1 MEDQMFS
8 FLSPDRLAAMAVR
21 RPWTVIG
28 GWVAVLAIA
37 MVLASQIGS
46 ALTTDFRVMT
56 DLEAQTG
63 EQLIDEQFEVSP
75 APDEYVLLQSD
86 RYTVDSP
93 EFRTVLEELVTR
105 LRSHSAQVV
114 TVVSYYETG
123 DDSLVSAD
131 RGTVIVPV
139 FLSGEVM
146 DLHDT
151 VEPVIEEIAAVDGMD
166 GFLAATGGRGSID
179 RTWIETSESDLRMAE
194 LVGLPIAL
202 LVLVFV
208 FGALVAAGLPILLA
222 MGGILTAVGLTAIVG
237 MRFEL
242 SVFVMNMISMIG
254 LAVGIDYSLLV
265 IQRFREE
272 RRNGLGRDE
281 AIEKAGATASRAVL
295 FSGLAVVVALSGML
309 FVPDNIFRSLSV
321 GAIFVVVAA
330 VSAALTL
337 LPAILRLLGDRVN
350 IGTLPGR
357 RIDTGVE
364 GGAFWSR
371 AVRVVMRKP
380 VISATL
386 AASLLVALALP
397 YFGMK
402 NGQSGAAT
410 LPSGSYPAAAFSI
423 LDEKFNAGVLSP
435 TDIVVRGNVN
445 DPAIAAGIEKL
456 RALLAAEGIYTEP
469 TVTSSV
475 DGSLTWISTG
485 IEGDSQADE
494 AFAGL
499 ARLRDEHLPAAFGET
514 PTYVTGQTAWSQDYS
529 DLMGTYTPIVFAFVL
544 GLSFVI
550 LLVVFRS
557 IVVPI
562 KAIVLNLLSVGAAY
576 GAMVLVFQHGWGA
589 DMLGMTQV
597 ERIENWVPLMM
608 FAILFGL
615 SMDYHVFL
623 LTRIRERYDHTHDNA
638 ASVAY
643 GVRATAGLI
652 TGAAAIMIAV
662 FSGFAMGNLVMMQQ
676 FGLGLAVAIFLDAT
690 VIRIVLV
697 PASMALLG
705 DANWYLPRWLEW
717 LPKIDVEGTRHLPT
731 PAGLPAPAAEGLEHA
746 NA

>member
-8 FLSPDRLAAMAVR
+8 FLSPDRLAALAVR

-28 GWVAVLAIA
+28 GWVAVLAVA

-86 RYTVDSP
+86 RYTVDNP
-93 EFRTVLEELVTR
+93 EFRAVLEELVTG

-114 TVVSYYETG
+114 SVVSYYETG

-146 DLHDT
+146 DLHET
-151 VEPVIEEIAAVDGMD
+151 VEPVIGEIAAVDGMD

-321 GAIFVVVAA
+321 GAIFVVFAA

-380 VISATL
+380 VISATI

-402 NGQSGAAT
+402 SGQSGAAT
-410 LPSGSYPAAAFSI
+410 LPNGSYPAAAFSI

-456 RALLAAEGIYTEP
+456 RALLAAEGVYTKP

-475 DGSLTWISTG
+475 DGSLTRISTG

-494 AFAGL
+494 AFAAL

-557 IVVPI
+557 IVVPV

-638 ASVAY
+638 GSVAY

-662 FSGFAMGNLVMMQQ
+662 FSGFAMGDLVMMQQ

-731 PAGLPAPAAEGLEHA
+731 PAGLPVPAGEALEHA